1 MPVFDA
7 VAALTMEPRCSA
19 IFLAGPGASS
29 GISRKSRRSD
39 TNTGRKQ
46 YLEADRRRWLR
57 SFRHSLRRIPVRDQ
71 AEDLP
76 VILRGCI
83 RAGSR
88 WSTIG
93 MGKAK
98 SFYRHGGFVE
108 SPVDPITMMML
119 TGDM

>member
-1 MPVFDA
+1 MLGHLPGGSGCVVRHIEE
-7 VAALTMEPRCSA
+7 VAKIGYEHRTKTV
-19 IFLAGPGASS
+19 
-29 GISRKSRRSD
+29 SRGRPPSR
-39 TNTGRKQ
+39 
-46 YLEADRRRWLR
+46 LR
-57 SFRHSLRRIPVRDQ
+57 SFRHSLRRIPVRNQ

-76 VILRGCI
+76 VVPRGCI